1 MKNQRN
7 FSKTCFQS
15 VSDKTFIL
23 LGQNTSSQIDLV
35 FYWKSFGKISQN
47 VRFYYQ
53 TADYIDVIDGCWWR
67 LWLFWSSTSTIYH
80 NSCTNIQKR
89 LPNANHQHH
98 NVTNITVRP
107 WSSDFWAIWAIWTLF
122 FDWPFDHKLSKM
134 NSIRMNCIY
143 VYIHFFEC
151 NLKRKINF
159 GHI

>member
-67 LWLFWSSTSTIYH
+67 LWPFDPRHPLSITILAL
-80 NSCTNIQKR
+80 TFK
-89 LPNANHQHH
+89 
-98 NVTNITVRP
+98 NVYQMQITNITMSP
-107 WSSDFWAIWAIWTLF
+107 TSLSDRDHLIFERFERFERFFSIDHLIINYPKWIVFVWTVYMF
-122 FDWPFDHKLSKM
+122 
-134 NSIRMNCIY
+134 IY
-143 VYIHFFEC
+143 IFSNVI
-151 NLKRKINF
+151 
-159 GHI
+159 